1 MDTAKDDRNRR
12 LEPRLVD
19 ENVVHVEYIAP
30 SPHVRDLSA
39 SGVYLADPRQ
49 LQLGQTVK
57 LRLSLGAAGIP
68 FVVTGMV
75 RRVDPGLGFA
85 VEFIQL
91 EVADRRRLKEYIAR
105 GNPEKI
111 SPAGADGLR

>member
-1 MDTAKDDRNRR
+1 MSLTPDDRDRR
-12 LEPRLVD
+12 LEPRLAD
-19 ENVVHVEYIAP
+19 DNVVHVEYLAP

-57 LRLSLGAAGIP
+57 LRLSLGAAGVP

-75 RRVDPGLGFA
+75 RRVDPGQGFA

-91 EVADRRRLKEYIAR
+91 EAADRRRLKEFIAR
-105 GNPEKI
+105 SNPEKV
-111 SPAGADGLR
+111 SPAGDDGLR

>member
-1 MDTAKDDRNRR
+1 MSGSIEDRNRR
-12 LEPRLVD
+12 LEPRVAD
-19 ENVVHVEYIAP
+19 DGVVHVEYIAP

-57 LRLSLGAAGIP
+57 LRLSLGPAGIP

-75 RRVDPGLGFA
+75 RRVDPGQGFA

-91 EVADRRRLKEYIAR
+91 EPADRRRLKEFIAR
-105 GNPEKI
+105 GNPEKT
-111 SPAGADGLR
+111 SLAGADGLR

>member
-1 MDTAKDDRNRR
+1 MSVQQNDRDRR
-12 LEPRLVD
+12 LEPRLAD
-19 ENVVHVEYIAP
+19 EGVVHVEYIAP

-57 LRLSLGAAGIP
+57 LRLSLGAAGTPI
-68 FVVTGMV
+68 VVTGMV
-75 RRVDPGLGFA
+75 RRVDPGQGFA

-91 EVADRRRLKEYIAR
+91 AQGDRRRLKEFIAR
-105 GNPEKI
+105 GNPDKI
-111 SPAGADGLR
+111 SAAGADGLG